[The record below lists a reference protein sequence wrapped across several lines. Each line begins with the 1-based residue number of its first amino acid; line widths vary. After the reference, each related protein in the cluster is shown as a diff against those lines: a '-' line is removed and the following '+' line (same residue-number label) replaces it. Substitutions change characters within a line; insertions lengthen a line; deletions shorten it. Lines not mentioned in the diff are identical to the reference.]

1 MNCENYAYLMD
12 DLMEG
17 ELDKQIADQVNSHIF
32 ACEFCESEFEMLKRE
47 KEMFSQYLFDIEP
60 PIQLPAQFQ
69 AKLAAEN
76 RALFAVKPTSNLS
89 NWRSKLVGSLAFY
102 PAMAGVVAIIALG
115 IWWNFQSKAENK
127 DSAQNKPQN
136 VESVNPNPQK
146 FDEKVAN
153 IVPIEKVKDV
163 AQTPKVNEKRIEN
176 RFLTKAKP
184 LYNRVKSIAVKVI
197 QKQQPITPQRV
208 GENLTEVAKLTDDEK
223 LQIKQMQML
232 EIETAKQMEKVEML
246 LRSFRNAR
254 FVEGSDQFD
263 VSFEKQQAR
272 KLLDKNIQLRERAEN
287 FGTLFTEQMLSR
299 VEPYL
304 LDIANLDNNPLPGQ
318 VLEIKERVK
327 NQSIIASLQ
336 TY

>member
-1 MNCENYAYLMD
+1 MNCENYAHLMD
-12 DLMEG
+12 DLIAG

-32 ACEFCESEFEMLKRE
+32 ACELCESEFEMLKRE
-47 KEMFSQYLFDIEP
+47 KEMFSHYLFDIEP
-60 PIQLPAQFQ
+60 PTNLSAKFQ

-76 RALFAVKPTSNLS
+76 RALFAVKPTSTIS
-89 NWRSKLVGSLAFY
+89 NWKSKLFGSLAFY
-102 PAMAGVVAIIALG
+102 PAMAGVIAIIALG
-115 IWWNFQSKAENK
+115 IWWNFSANLENK

-136 VESVNPNPQK
+136 VESVNTNLPK
-146 FDEKVAN
+146 FEEKATNVSL
-153 IVPIEKVKDV
+153 PEKVKDV
-163 AQTPKVNEKRIEN
+163 VESPKKNIEN
-176 RFLTKAKP
+176 KYLTKSKP
-184 LYNRVKSIAVKVI
+184 LYNRIKSIAVKAI
-197 QKQQPITPQRV
+197 QKHKPFVPQQFKDHS
-208 GENLTEVAKLTDDEK
+208 TEIAKLTDDEK
-223 LQIKQMQML
+223 LQIEQMQML

-254 FVEGSDQFD
+254 FVEGSDQYD
-263 VSFEKQQAR
+263 ISFEKQQAR

-318 VLEIKERVK
+318 VLEIKDRVK

>member
-1 MNCENYAYLMD
+1 MNCENYAHLMD
-12 DLMEG
+12 DLMQG
-17 ELDKQIADQVNSHIF
+17 DLDKQTANQVNSHIF
-32 ACEFCESEFEMLKRE
+32 ACEFCESEFEILKRE
-47 KEMFSQYLFDIEP
+47 KEMFSHYLFDVEP
-60 PIQLPAQFQ
+60 PTNLSAKFQ

-76 RALFAVKPTSNLS
+76 LQNFAVVKPISNLS
-89 NWRSKLVGSLAFY
+89 NWKSKLFGSLAFY
-102 PAMAGVVAIIALG
+102 PAAAFGMAIIAFG
-115 IWWNFQSKAENK
+115 IWWNFSANSVNK
-127 DSAQNKPQN
+127 DSVQNKSKSI
-136 VESVNPNPQK
+136 ESVNPNAK
-146 FDEKVAN
+146 NFDAKATNVPLPEKVN
-153 IVPIEKVKDV
+153 DV
-163 AQTPKVNEKRIEN
+163 VELPKKNIEN
-176 RFLTKAKP
+176 KFLTRAKLIDNRAKP
-184 LYNRVKSIAVKVI
+184 IVI
-197 QKQQPITPQRV
+197 KAIKKQQQPITPQRV
-208 GENLTEVAKLTDDEK
+208 KENSTEVAKLTDDEK
-223 LQIKQMQML
+223 SQIKQMQSL

-304 LDIANLDNNPLPGQ
+304 LDIANLDNKPLPEQ

>member
-1 MNCENYAYLMD
+1 MNCENYAHLMD
-12 DLMEG
+12 DLMAG
-17 ELDKQIADQVNSHIF
+17 ELDKQTADQVNSHIF
-32 ACEFCESEFEMLKRE
+32 SCNLCESGFEMLKRE

-60 PIQLPAQFQ
+60 PIQLPARFQ

-76 RALFAVKPTSNLS
+76 QKLFAVKPTSILS
-89 NWRSKLVGSLAFY
+89 NWKSKLFGSLAFY
-102 PAMAGVVAIIALG
+102 PAMAGVVVIIALG

-127 DSAQNKPQN
+127 DAAQNKPKN
-136 VESVNPNPQK
+136 VESVNPNAK
-146 FDEKVAN
+146 NFDEKATN
-153 IVPIEKVKDV
+153 ISLPEKVKDV
-163 AQTPKVNEKRIEN
+163 VESPKKNIEN
-176 RFLTKAKP
+176 KFLTKSKP

-197 QKQQPITPQRV
+197 QKQQPITPQQFKDHS
-208 GENLTEVAKLTDDEK
+208 TEVAKLTDDEK
-223 LQIKQMQML
+223 LQIRQMQTL